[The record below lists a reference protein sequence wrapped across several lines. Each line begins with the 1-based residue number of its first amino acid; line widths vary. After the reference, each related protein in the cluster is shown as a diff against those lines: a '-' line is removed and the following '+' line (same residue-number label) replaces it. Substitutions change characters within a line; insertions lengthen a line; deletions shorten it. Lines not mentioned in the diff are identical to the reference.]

1 MTQLQQHPLSCQWSF
16 WIDDL
21 GEKNASYEQYLNNLK
36 ELSTCNSIESFW
48 QSYAIVPSL
57 ELLQN
62 QKISVYF
69 MKNGIKPLWEDLR
82 NQNGSTIT
90 IKCNKN
96 DTTMIWKE
104 LLIHLISNQSNE
116 YINNSVINGVSI
128 SMKRDNNILSFWINS
143 TNTKQQ
149 QNTINFIVSLFPQ
162 LKKEDTVIKE
172 NKQHQSYS
180 K

>member
-1 MTQLQQHPLSCQWSF
+1 
-16 WIDDL
+16 
-21 GEKNASYEQYLNNLK
+21 
-36 ELSTCNSIESFW
+36 
-48 QSYAIVPSL
+48 
-57 ELLQN
+57 
-62 QKISVYF
+62 
-69 MKNGIKPLWEDLR
+69 
-82 NQNGSTIT
+82 
-90 IKCNKN
+90 
-96 DTTMIWKE
+96 MIWKE

-149 QNTINFIVSLFPQ
+149 QNTINFILSLFPQ